1 MIPDA
6 VMLALW
12 VSIVGFFMLGVIAV
26 VGFVLMSR
34 DLKTL
39 NAVQAAIFLQMRQ
52 SFQDFDAKMDEL
64 LRRGR

>member
-12 VSIVGFFMLGVIAV
+12 VSIVGFFVLGVVAV
-26 VGFVLMSR
+26 VGFVMMSR

-52 SFQDFDAKMDEL
+52 SFQDFDAKMNEL
-64 LRRGR
+64 MRRR